1 MSENEIAPWVAKYG
15 LVAPYGECQ
24 CGCGRKTTIADGTR
38 LNKGHVLGQP
48 QRFIHGHQAFGHP
61 NYNKIRPV
69 AERFWEKVD
78 KRGPDDCWLWTA
90 AIHKAG
96 YGVISKGNRLGYE
109 LAHRVSWQIHFG
121 EIPDDLQVLHKCDNR
136 RCVNPHHLFL
146 GTNAD
151 NVADKMAKGRYSCGK
166 GESHYGAKLTEAQV
180 LEIRDLF
187 AQGIARAEIGQRFG
201 ITQSHVSG
209 IVLRKSWKHI

>member
-1 MSENEIAPWVAKYG
+1 MNQHTPTYPENITEYAPWVAKYG

-24 CGCGRKTTIADGTR
+24 CCCGQKTTIADGTR
-38 LNKGHVLGQP
+38 TNKGHVLGQP
-48 QRFIHGHQAFGHP
+48 QRFVHGHQAFGHP

-78 KRGPDDCWLWTA
+78 KRGPNECWQWTA

-96 YGVISKGNRLGYE
+96 YGVIGRGGRRGYE

-121 EIPDDLQVLHKCDNR
+121 EIPDGLQVLHKCDNR

-151 NVADKMAKGRYSCGK
+151 NVADKMAKGRYSCNN

-180 LEIRDLF
+180 LEIRALY
-187 AQGIARAEIGQRFG
+187 AQG
-201 ITQSHVSG
+201 
-209 IVLRKSWKHI
+209 